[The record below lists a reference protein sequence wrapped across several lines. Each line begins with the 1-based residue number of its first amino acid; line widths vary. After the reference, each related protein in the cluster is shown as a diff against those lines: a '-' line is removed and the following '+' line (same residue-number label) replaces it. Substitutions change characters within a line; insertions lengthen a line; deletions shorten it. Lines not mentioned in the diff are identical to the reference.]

1 VRKIEPVNFVLQWS
15 SRAKPFV
22 VHVNKLRKC
31 FGSTPTSWLKLEL
44 EDSRGEIATGDG
56 VLTDT
61 CVVSGPSVE
70 DDGDFQGA
78 QDVSDAGEVRAP
90 LPKHRRLCR
99 IGRIRCVEW
108 KNSSRQ

>member
-1 VRKIEPVNFVLQWS
+1 VGKIEPVNFVLQWS

-31 FGSTPTSWLKLEL
+31 FGSTPASWLKLES
-44 EDSRGEIATGDG
+44 EDSRDEISAGDG

-61 CVVSGPSVE
+61 REVSGPSVE
-70 DDGDFQGA
+70 DDGDFQCA
-78 QDVSDAGEVRAP
+78 QDVLGAGEEPAP
-90 LPKHRRLCR
+90 LPKQQLMCR
-99 IGRIRCVEW
+99 NGRIRCVEW